1 MFFSQFGVISRARI
15 SGSLALCLLV
25 SSRHEESQTQ
35 RLNGPEKHTLAMLC
49 YATAFL
55 SFSLAVLCVFFGG
68 TKKRCM
74 ESSSSLSAL
83 LGFLCLCVKMYF

>member
-55 SFSLAVLCVFFGG
+55 SFSLAVLCVFLVERRKGVWSRRR
-68 TKKRCM
+68 RCRL
-74 ESSSSLSAL
+74 SLA
-83 LGFLCLCVKMYF
+83 FFACV